1 MDAAGAK
8 VWLERKIKHKGTIIV
23 PGPNPKAARDVPQQA
38 KVPVEVRAPAIRANV
53 PVTFLA
59 RFRASLG
66 WLVLR
71 CHVPITIAGG
81 WARCCVVVVGGW
93 WVVVCARCCCCCCCA
108 CAHVCAQRAQGI
120 PKDQTPQ
127 VVPVS
132 FIIPLEAKDGQKIE
146 VEMTLLGPPEDM
158 LPPAG
163 T

>member
-1 MDAAGAK
+1 
-8 VWLERKIKHKGTIIV
+8 
-23 PGPNPKAARDVPQQA
+23 
-38 KVPVEVRAPAIRANV
+38 
-53 PVTFLA
+53 
-59 RFRASLG
+59 
-66 WLVLR
+66 
-71 CHVPITIAGG
+71 
-81 WARCCVVVVGGW
+81 
-93 WVVVCARCCCCCCCA
+93 
-108 CAHVCAQRAQGI
+108 VCAQRAQGI